1 MSGNEAKVS
10 GRSIA
15 INGATG
21 YIGTHVVDELI
32 RRGEQPVCLV
42 RANTSRDAKLLA
54 SLGARV
60 VEADARATDG
70 SLAKALTGCDRLVH
84 LIGSIAP
91 PKGTRLEDLQTGT
104 ARRYLEAAKQ
114 AGVRKVVMVTA
125 LGCGPDAAS
134 EYHRTKWL
142 GEEALRNSGLDWVVL
157 RPSLVVG
164 RTVGHRDS
172 KLVRRYLDL
181 IANKPRIPLVLGGHN
196 LVQPIAVADLAKA
209 MAKVLTSSRWDR
221 CTLQIAG
228 RDQLSTREF
237 VGELMR
243 VRGVSKDFL
252 TIPGPLAW
260 LAATACETFQ
270 TVPLLSKDQIR
281 IARVDGS
288 VADNDLVTQ
297 LEIDPISLKEALAV
311 HGDDTDE
318 TTG

>member
-1 MSGNEAKVS
+1 MSGNETKAS
-10 GRSIA
+10 GGAIA

-21 YIGTHVVDELI
+21 YIGTHAADALI
-32 RRGEQPVCLV
+32 RQGEKPVCLV
-42 RANTSRDAKLLA
+42 RDPGSRDANLLA
-54 SLGARV
+54 SLGAKV
-60 VEADARATDG
+60 VPADAQATDG
-70 SLAKALTGCDRLVH
+70 RLADALAGCDRLLH

-104 ARRYLEAAKQ
+104 ARRYLEAARQ

-142 GEEALRNSGLDWVVL
+142 AEEALRESGLGWVVL

-181 IANKPRIPLVLGGHN
+181 IANKPRVPLVLGGRSR
-196 LVQPIAVADLAKA
+196 VQPIAVADLAQA
-209 MAKVLTSSRWDR
+209 IVKVLMESRWDQQ
-221 CTLQIAG
+221 TMQIAG
-228 RDQLSTREF
+228 KDKLSTRDF

-243 VRGVSKDFL
+243 GQGEKKDFIS
-252 TIPGPLAW
+252 IPGPLAW
-260 LAATACETFQ
+260 LAAAACEAIQ

-281 IARVDGS
+281 IARIDGTI
-288 VADNDLVTQ
+288 ADNDLVNQ
-297 LEIDPISLKEALAV
+297 LGIDPVSLREALEV
-311 HGDDTDE
+311 YGGE
-318 TTG
+318 S

>member
-1 MSGNEAKVS
+1 MSSNEAKAS
-10 GRSIA
+10 DGSIA

-21 YIGTHVVDELI
+21 YIGTHVADALI
-32 RRGEQPVCLV
+32 RQGDQPVCLV
-42 RANTSRDAKLLA
+42 RESTSRDAELLA
-54 SLGARV
+54 SLGAKI
-60 VEADARATDG
+60 VEVDTRATDG
-70 SLAKALTGCDRLVH
+70 GLAKALAGCDRLVH

-104 ARRYLEAAKQ
+104 ARRFLEAAKQ

-125 LGCGPDAAS
+125 LGCGPDVVS

-142 GEEALRNSGLDWVVL
+142 AEEALRASGLDWVVI

-164 RTVGHRDS
+164 HTVGHRDS
-172 KLVRRYLDL
+172 KLVRRYLDM

-196 LVQPIAVADLAKA
+196 LVQPIAVTDLAQA
-209 MAKVLTSSRWDR
+209 LTKVLMSSRWDHR
-221 CTLQIAG
+221 ALQIAG
-228 RDQLSTREF
+228 RDKLSTRDF

-243 VRGVSKDFL
+243 VRGMSKEFL

-260 LAATACETFQ
+260 LAATACEAFQ

-281 IARVDGS
+281 IARVDGI
-288 VADNDLVTQ
+288 VADNDLMTQ
-297 LEIDPISLKEALAV
+297 LEIDPISLKEALEV
-311 HGDDTDE
+311 YGDE